1 MNLEF
6 SSGKRATDPE
16 IMDDFTCSGEV
27 VEQTLRELDVINR
40 LLGGNGV
47 TLSGLKKMAAIHTS
61 RETPLTIVDLGC
73 GSGDLLRRFAGYAR
87 QKKINVRLIGIDA
100 NPAIVEYARKHCTGF
115 PEISFIAMDVRSAEF
130 SSQTYDIICGTLFFH
145 HFDDDALVHLLPQLV
160 RQARLGV
167 LINDIHRH
175 WLAYY
180 SIRWLTRWFSSSSM
194 VRFDAPLSVSRAFTR
209 ADWEVILRRAGLS
222 QYHIAWRWAF
232 RWKIILFAAESR
244 LAQFW

>member
-1 MNLEF
+1 MSVAF
-6 SSGKRATDPE
+6 SASKRATDPE

-47 TLSGLKKMAAIHTS
+47 TLSGLKKMAAIHS
-61 RETPLTIVDLGC
+61 PETPLTIIDLGC
-73 GSGDLLRRFAGYAR
+73 GSGDLLRRFALYAR
-87 QKKINVRLIGIDA
+87 RQRISVKLIGIDA
-100 NPAIVEYARKHCTGF
+100 NPSIVDYARRHSGAF
-115 PEISFIAMDVRSAEF
+115 PEISFLAMDVLSTEF
-130 SSQTYDIICGTLFFH
+130 SMQTCDIICGTLFFH
-145 HFDDDALVHLLPQLV
+145 HFDDDTLAGLLPRLV

-175 WLAYY
+175 WFAYH

-194 VRFDAPLSVSRAFTR
+194 VRYDAPLSVCRAFTR
-209 ADWEVILRRAGLS
+209 ADWEVIFKRAGLIH
-222 QYHIAWRWAF
+222 YRIAWRWAF
-232 RWKIILFAAESR
+232 RWKIMLFNAESR